1 MTHSH
6 DLSSQTQYASRWS
19 CTETEKRLR
28 EHVADS
34 RLRASLTAIRQ
45 TVDYIWGP
53 DAPRMI
59 EDAIDRDM
67 EYCKRIAELVERI
80 LAANDG
86 RRLSVQEMYLL
97 LAGIYLHGIGLQA
110 DVMTIPEI
118 RKKAEQLGAQF
129 GVQESNARSI
139 FTKKPQT
146 SPLGRLRD
154 APYRTSPVPLFVGE
168 SGSSVTRYNLE
179 QQKAIRKNFHYLS
192 AAWVDYANQS
202 GETSLGPASMT
213 IPRDL
218 VDDLIDVCIYHTRLP
233 ITDCPVTFTFDPG
246 GRKQLIT
253 ALIRFAIELN
263 VSLNR
268 IPLESITAYPLEP
281 RSLIYWWMHHR
292 TTMTFRARNVVRL
305 TTTLHPND
313 VEQYGSLIHKSFIT
327 EFQNKNAP
335 VLNILRS
342 NGIPIGIDA
351 YSSVVANEQEEPLP
365 PPVLQALQTLREG
378 RGPLLELA
386 DEVRTWLVA
395 TQYEVSDPKQSNDR
409 VVDMRASLQL
419 GSVRH
424 RLFISCVYGQITP
437 SDIDAME
444 HVLTR
449 KVPQGWLISDSRV
462 SDLARRRA
470 ATDDNVE
477 VFHLAD
483 FLQQKIWA
491 PYFDTLTAIAEVDRI
506 PDRYVD
512 MGGTKLDIDDHGQ
525 YTVSECFLSI
535 TDYVDTWLQD
545 DTGKHITITGDY
557 GIGKTWFCRF
567 YAYRQMKRYL
577 KNPTRERLPLLITL
591 RDFPRLLSVRQLINE
606 ALLERYKLPFIGSAY
621 DVFIE
626 MNRRGKLLLILDGFD
641 EMSRDESYASVA
653 HNFNELVQLLDDHSK
668 MILTSRADYFRWTKP
683 SFHYSLSNIR
693 GAAPIEL
700 PSSDFTVLAFE
711 PCTNEQITR
720 IISRRLGKNTGAK
733 VAKELLAHE
742 HLQQIAQKPLV
753 TEFLLACLDDIQSIK
768 NTANAYLWA
777 TNRLLIQAIETHNI
791 FATTADKLYFL
802 CELAWEMLSSGEF
815 RLHYSNIPERITQFF
830 GNRALPKND
839 LDTWDLDLRN
849 QTLLRHNAAG
859 YYEFYNKSLA
869 EYFVAYKFAAE
880 LGCLAPEF
888 RHTYREADGSPCE
901 IKLSQKHLIG
911 LLATF
916 GKIAFDDERMHTVGS
931 LLAEMVG
938 ETTVDRLWKL
948 IDLTRRKTP
957 EQVQSLCSNA
967 VTLLHMLGTS
977 FREVSL
983 ANTVL
988 HRANL
993 VQADLE
999 RANMEKSILIGANLS
1014 GANLRHA
1021 NLRGAYLREINLFN
1035 CNLEYAD
1042 MRGAD
1047 LVFTPVWPC
1056 DALVLCEG
1064 LNITGARGLD
1074 QEITCLS
1081 RDGARNNVT
1090 LKQFFL
1096 ERGAVIE

>member
-6 DLSSQTQYASRWS
+6 DLSLQSQYAARWS
-19 CTETEKRLR
+19 CTETENRLR
-28 EHVADS
+28 EHVSDS

-53 DAPRMI
+53 DTPRMI

-80 LAANDG
+80 LVANDG
-86 RRLSVQEMYLL
+86 RMLSVQEMYLL
-97 LAGIYLHGIGLQA
+97 LAGIYLHGVGLQT

-129 GVQESNARSI
+129 GTTESKTRSI
-139 FTKKPQT
+139 FSKKPQT

-154 APYRTSPVPLFVGE
+154 APYRTSPVPLFLGE

-179 QQKAIRKNFHYLS
+179 QQKAIRKNYHYLS
-192 AAWVDYANQS
+192 ASWVDYANQS
-202 GETSLGPASMT
+202 GETSLGPAAMT

-233 ITDCPVTFTFDPG
+233 ITDCPVTFTFDPS

-268 IPLESITAYPLEP
+268 VPLESISTYPLEP

-292 TTMTFRARNVVRL
+292 TTMTFRARNVIRL
-305 TTTLHPND
+305 TTVLHADDIEP
-313 VEQYGSLIHKSFIT
+313 YGSLIHKLFIT

-335 VLNILRS
+335 VINILRS

-351 YSSVVANEQEEPLP
+351 HSSIVASEHAEPLP
-365 PPVLQALQTLREG
+365 PPVVHALQSLREG

-409 VVDMRASLQL
+409 VVMRASLQL

-424 RLFISCVYGQITP
+424 RLLLSCIRGQITP

-444 HVLTR
+444 QMLTR
-449 KVPQGWLISDSRV
+449 RVSQGWIISDSRV

-470 ATDDNVE
+470 ATDDSVE

-483 FLQQKIWA
+483 FLHQKIWA
-491 PYFDTLTAIAEVDRI
+491 PYFDTLTAIAEIDRI

-512 MGGTKLDIDDHGQ
+512 IGGTMLDSDDHEQ
-525 YTVSECFLSI
+525 YMVSESFPSL
-535 TDYVDTWLQD
+535 TDYIDTWLQD
-545 DTGKHITITGDY
+545 DIGKHITITGDY
-557 GIGKTWFCRF
+557 GSGKTWLCRF

-621 DVFIE
+621 DVFTE
-626 MNRRGKLLLILDGFD
+626 MNRRGKLLLLLDGFD
-641 EMSRDESYASVA
+641 EMSRDDSYASVA
-653 HNFNELVQLLDDHSK
+653 NNFKELVQLLDDHSK
-668 MILTSRADYFRWTKP
+668 MILTCRADYFRWTKP
-683 SFHYSLSNIR
+683 SFRSSLSNAG
-693 GAAPIEL
+693 GATRIEL
-700 PSSDFTVLAFE
+700 PSSDFTVLAIE
-711 PCTNEQITR
+711 PCTDEQITR
-720 IISRRLGKNTGAK
+720 IISRRLGKHTGAK
-733 VAKELLAHE
+733 VAKEILAQE
-742 HLQQIAQKPLV
+742 HVQQIARKPLV
-753 TEFLLACLDDIQSIK
+753 TEFLLTCLEDIQHIK
-768 NTANAYLWA
+768 HTAHAYLYA

-830 GNRALPKND
+830 GNRSAQKHD

-859 YYEFYNKSLA
+859 YYEFYNKSLV

-888 RHTYREADGSPCE
+888 THTYKEADGSPCE
-901 IKLSQKHLIG
+901 MKQSQKHLRE

-916 GKIAFDDERMHTVGS
+916 GKIAFDDERMHAVSS

-938 ETTVDRLWKL
+938 EATVGRLWKL
-948 IDLTRRKTP
+948 IDRTRRKTP

-967 VTLLHMLGTS
+967 VTLLHMIGTS
-977 FREVSL
+977 FRGASL

-999 RANMEKSILIGANLS
+999 GANLEQSMLIGVNLS
-1014 GANLRHA
+1014 GANLCRA
-1021 NLRGAYLREINLFN
+1021 NLRGAFLRATNLFH
-1035 CNLEYAD
+1035 CNLEQAD

-1064 LNITGARGLD
+1064 LNMTGARGLD

-1081 RDGARNNVT
+1081 RDGTQNTVT

-1096 ERGAVIE
+1096 ERGAIIE